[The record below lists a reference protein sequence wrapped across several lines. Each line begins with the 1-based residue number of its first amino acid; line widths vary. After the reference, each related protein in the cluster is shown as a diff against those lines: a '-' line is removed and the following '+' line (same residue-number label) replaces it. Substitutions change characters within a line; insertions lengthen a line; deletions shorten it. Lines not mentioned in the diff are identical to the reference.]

1 MTKIINF
8 KKLEETLEDK
18 RQGVLDEVEQ
28 EVNDYVDDMV
38 DLIQNNEYGETLQNK
53 ISGIVVIVDFE
64 NQETTTQIWASDEKL
79 KE

>member
-1 MTKIINF
+1 MANIINF
-8 KKLEETLEDK
+8 KNQEETLEEK
-18 RQGVLDEVEQ
+18 RQNVLNEVEQ

-38 DLIQNNEYGETLQNK
+38 ALIQDNEYGETLQNK

-64 NQETTTQIWASDEKL
+64 NQETTTQIWATDDKL